1 MRHLRFIK
9 RHDPDVRRQIY
20 KHSEYIE
27 FPAKHLIFE
36 KGQDADYMY
45 IILKGRVS
53 CEVTHPQYKDIPLV
67 VAAVKD
73 GDPFGELAVV
83 DHEQVNKDLK
93 DTR

>member
-1 MRHLRFIK
+1 
-9 RHDPDVRRQIY
+9 
-20 KHSEYIE
+20 
-27 FPAKHLIFE
+27 
-36 KGQDADYMY
+36 MY